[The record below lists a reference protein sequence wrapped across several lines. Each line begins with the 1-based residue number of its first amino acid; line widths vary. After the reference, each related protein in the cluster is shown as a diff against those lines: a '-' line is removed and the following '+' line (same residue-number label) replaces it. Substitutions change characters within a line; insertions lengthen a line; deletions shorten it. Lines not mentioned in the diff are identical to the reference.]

1 MAGLTT
7 TVTVDGKEVTFRAS
21 AEILRMYRF
30 KFRRD
35 VLIDMRRIGQDM
47 QRKKKT
53 GADIPIES
61 LTIFENIAYIMAKHG
76 DKDAVPDKAARYY
89 ERERNRRCRRTI
101 RFATLS
107 WLTWACASR
116 ECSPT
121 SLT

>member
-53 GADIPIES
+53 GADIPMES

-76 DKDAVPDKAARYY
+76 NKDAVPNSPDEWLAEFSTFSIYELFPVIKALWD
-89 ERERNRRCRRTI
+89 RNEEALDI
-101 RFATLS
+101 AKKNL
-107 WLTWACASR
+107 A
-116 ECSPT
+116 P
-121 SLT
+121 

>member
-35 VLIDMRRIGQDM
+35 VLMDM

-76 DKDAVPDKAARYY
+76 GKDAVPNSPDEWLDEFSTFSIYELFPVIKALWD
-89 ERERNRRCRRTI
+89 RNEEALDI
-101 RFATLS
+101 AKKNL
-107 WLTWACASR
+107 A
-116 ECSPT
+116 P
-121 SLT
+121 

>member
-35 VLIDMRRIGQDM
+35 VLIDMQRIGQDM

-76 DKDAVPDKAARYY
+76 SKDAVPNSPDEWLDEFSTFSIYELFPVIKALWD
-89 ERERNRRCRRTI
+89 RNEEALDI
-101 RFATLS
+101 AKKNL
-107 WLTWACASR
+107 A
-116 ECSPT
+116 P
-121 SLT
+121 